1 MNIKALREKK
11 EITQQSLARILGIN
25 QSAVSNWETEKAMPR
40 AALLPKLAKVLGCS
54 IDDLLRDDG
63 LLDTDAS

>member
-1 MNIKALREKK
+1 MNIKALREKN

-40 AALLPKLAKVLGCS
+40 ADLLPKLAKALGCS
-54 IDDLLRDDG
+54 IDDLFRDDG
-63 LLDTDAS
+63 LPDTDVS

>member
-54 IDDLLRDDG
+54 IDDLFRDDG